1 MTDQEGMAQALFLA
15 ALGEG
20 TTRPNPLVGC
30 VVVNGGEVVGRGFHR
45 AAGEPHAECL
55 ALAEAGATA
64 RGATLYV
71 NLEPCA
77 HHGRTA
83 PCVEAIV
90 RAGIRRVV
98 AAIGDPN
105 PLVDGRGLIALRAA
119 GISVTEGVLATE
131 ARALNAPFLS
141 THQRHRPWVTIK
153 AAQSLDGRIAAA
165 SGRSAWVS
173 GEASRRFAHR
183 LRFRHDA
190 VLVGARTVRRDDP
203 SLTVRLPGIDA
214 ERMRVVLAPR
224 LGLDPAAKIFRR
236 ESASAPKAR
245 VYVGAACAAAEVARL
260 QDVAEIVPVA
270 EGAGGLDLSAVL
282 ADLGK
287 AGVQSILVE
296 GGGKT
301 SGAFLS
307 RGLVDEIV
315 LFIAGK
321 LFGAGDA
328 TPVVDVPAVPDPATA
343 WRVAEASFIPLGPDL
358 VVVGRV
364 GGA

>member
-1 MTDQEGMAQALFLA
+1 MAQALALA

-30 VVVNGGEVVGRGFHR
+30 VVVEQDAVVGRGFHR
-45 AAGEPHAECL
+45 AAGEPHAEAL
-55 ALAEAGATA
+55 ALAEAGARA

-83 PCVEAIV
+83 PCADAIV

-98 AAIGDPN
+98 TAIGDPN
-105 PLVDGRGLIALRAA
+105 PLVDGRGLTALRDA
-119 GISVTEGVLATE
+119 GIGVTEGVLEPE

-141 THQRHRPWVTIK
+141 THQRHRPWVTLK

-165 SGRSAWVS
+165 GGSSTWVT
-173 GEASRRFAHR
+173 GDASRRFAHR

-190 VLVGARTVRRDDP
+190 VLVGASTIRRDDP

-214 ERMRVVLAPR
+214 VRRRVVLAPH
-224 LGLDPAAKIFRR
+224 LGLDPTARVFRR
-236 ESASAPKAR
+236 ERPTDPPAR
-245 VYVGAACAAAEVARL
+245 VYVAATRTEAETAPLR
-260 QDVAEIVPVA
+260 DVAEIVPVA
-270 EGAGGLDLSAVL
+270 HGDEGLDLSAVL
-282 ADLGK
+282 ADLRD

-301 SGAFLS
+301 SGAFL
-307 RGLVDEIV
+307 RCGLLDEIV
-315 LFIAGK
+315 LFIAGR

-328 TPVVDVPAVPDPATA
+328 TPVVDVPAAADPGRA
-343 WRVAEASFIPLGPDL
+343 WRVDPVSFIPLGPDL
-358 VVVGRV
+358 VVVGRP
-364 GGA
+364 GAR